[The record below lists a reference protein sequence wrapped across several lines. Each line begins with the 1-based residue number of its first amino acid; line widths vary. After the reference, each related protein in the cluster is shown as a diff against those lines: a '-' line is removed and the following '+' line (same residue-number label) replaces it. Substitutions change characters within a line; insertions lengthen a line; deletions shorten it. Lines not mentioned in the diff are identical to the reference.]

1 MARLV
6 AKGFETRPKGGRA
19 TPPCP
24 APAKGATRGRRA
36 DSVARAAEAFTGSQP
51 HARNSVASLRL
62 TRLPEPRS
70 VIRLLLLLRYHR
82 PAKSPPS
89 SLGKQTLPRS
99 RLSRVCSTLC
109 RLVHP
114 LRPHRRAARLPQHAP
129 ARRSLFRPR
138 PPSPTS
144 NAHPHV
150 GLCKPATGHRFCACS
165 QRDTHP
171 PRGPHPRDTSRVI
184 RLWLERRIGVHR
196 LTSSDERGRARP
208 TVRVASR
215 TPFKEA
221 CLRPY

>member
-1 MARLV
+1 MSRAFCLVLARLV

-70 VIRLLLLLRYHR
+70 VIRLLFLLRYHR

-129 ARRSLFRPR
+129 ARRSLFRQHGHLDGPR
-138 PPSPTS
+138 GTRWPRLDALRSPPSSTLPGGHQTFLAGQPKAVPAGRR
-144 NAHPHV
+144 AH
-150 GLCKPATGHRFCACS
+150 R
-165 QRDTHP
+165 
-171 PRGPHPRDTSRVI
+171 
-184 RLWLERRIGVHR
+184 
-196 LTSSDERGRARP
+196 
-208 TVRVASR
+208 
-215 TPFKEA
+215 
-221 CLRPY
+221 

>member
-1 MARLV
+1 MLARLV

-36 DSVARAAEAFTGSQP
+36 DSIARAAEAFTGSQP

-70 VIRLLLLLRYHR
+70 VIQLLFLLRYYR

-109 RLVHP
+109 RVVHP
-114 LRPHRRAARLPQHAP
+114 SPPHRRAARLPQHAP
-129 ARRSLFRPR
+129 ARRSLLDPAHHPLRPTRTRTSAFASLR
-138 PPSPTS
+138 PDTGSAHAVRETPTRRRGV
-144 NAHPHV
+144 ADHTRQKAPRAIWLRV
-150 GLCKPATGHRFCACS
+150 QS
-165 QRDTHP
+165 QRTLC
-171 PRGPHPRDTSRVI
+171 RTS
-184 RLWLERRIGVHR
+184 
-196 LTSSDERGRARP
+196 
-208 TVRVASR
+208 AS
-215 TPFKEA
+215 
-221 CLRPY
+221 